1 MKRVLRV
8 VTRAFALF
16 VALTTLFGMGSAAV
30 AAVTKRR
37 TETTKDPASNEPTA
51 ASVFAGERFE
61 SHAPAL
67 RGGRVITWFAGHDVD
82 LRGATLDPSG
92 ATLNLRTMYGGTQVA
107 IPEGWRVESHVRSLF
122 GGTQVDVHDADLPA
136 DAPLLVLRGFS
147 LFGGVR
153 ITTNPDASWSG
164 QDHDGEALPPAESL
178 APTPIV
184 DFPTAAVDD
193 SAAAGS
199 ETSDSPGAPAASEAA
214 VGPGAPAADAPL
226 PA

>member
-1 MKRVLRV
+1 MKRLLRV
-8 VTRAFALF
+8 TTRVFALL

-37 TETTKDPASNEPTA
+37 VETTKDPTSNEPTA
-51 ASVFAGERFE
+51 TSVFAGERFE

-92 ATLNLRTMYGGTQVA
+92 ATLDLRTMYGGTQVA
-107 IPEGWRVESHVRSLF
+107 VPEGWRVESHVRSLF
-122 GGTQVDVHDADLPA
+122 GGTQVDIHDADLPA
-136 DAPLLVLRGFS
+136 DAPLLELRGFS

-153 ITTNPDASWSG
+153 VTTSPDASWSG

-178 APTPIV
+178 APTAVADLPTV
-184 DFPTAAVDD
+184 VGDAPQTEADSETAA
-193 SAAAGS
+193 
-199 ETSDSPGAPAASEAA
+199 EPEAPT
-214 VGPGAPAADAPL
+214 ADAPL

>member
-1 MKRVLRV
+1 MKRMLRV
-8 VTRAFALF
+8 ATRVIALF
-16 VALTTLFGMGSAAV
+16 VALATLFGMGSAAV

-37 TETTKDPASNEPTA
+37 VETTKDPTSNEPTA

-61 SHAPAL
+61 SRAPAL

-82 LRGATLDPSG
+82 LRGATIDPSG
-92 ATLNLRTMYGGTQVA
+92 ATLDLRTMYGGTQVA

-136 DAPLLVLRGFS
+136 DAPLLQLRGFS

-153 ITTNPDASWSG
+153 VTTSPDASWSG
-164 QDHDGEALPPAESL
+164 PDHDGEALPPAESL
-178 APTPIV
+178 ASTPVV
-184 DFPTAAVDD
+184 DISTALGDGSIAAVDP
-193 SAAAGS
+193 A
-199 ETSDSPGAPAASEAA
+199 APAADAEAPA
-214 VGPGAPAADAPL
+214 AEAEAPAADAPQ